1 MDVNLRTLSRA
12 SLSIGHDA
20 IMAAASFVLSLYF
33 RLGQNP
39 FDYGGGLAPRGT
51 VVFTLVAVGVFW
63 FMGLHRGVWRY
74 SSLVDLLQITRAVSL
89 VILIF
94 VLLLFWMTRLE
105 AMPRSSL
112 AINWFV
118 LIALLGGPRLLFRM
132 FKDKGSRAIFTTP
145 DSTRI
150 PVLLVGAGDGAEL
163 FIRAMANN
171 PTAGYRVVGLI
182 DDKGTRIGREI
193 HGLTVAGD
201 LAALDRVIEKLT
213 AAGAR
218 PQRIVVTENTL
229 SGAPMRELLD
239 QTDALG
245 LTLSRLPDL
254 TDFKSGV
261 TTDLKV
267 KPVALE
273 DLLGRPQTVLDRASM
288 EAMIRGRR
296 VLVTGAGGTIGG
308 ELVRQI
314 SDHGPAH
321 LTLLDNSEYA
331 LYRIDQE
338 LRDRHGGL
346 SQAAVL
352 GDIRNRTRLDS
363 TLAIEKPD
371 LVFHAAAFKHVPM
384 VEAHPLEGVMT
395 NVVGSRNVADACLK
409 AGVDAMVMISTDKA
423 VNPTSVMGATKRIAE
438 SYCQALAAAGSARA
452 GAGAMASRFVT
463 VRFGNVLGST
473 GSVVP
478 LFLKQLARGGPLTVT
493 HPEVNRYFMTVREAV
508 ELVLEASVLGME
520 DGNGP
525 GKIFVLDM
533 GEPIR
538 IADLA
543 KQMIRLAGLRPD
555 IDIEIR
561 FTGLRPGEKLTEEL
575 FHAAEQPQPTRYAG
589 VLLTASRK
597 IDLAALSSNLDALE
611 TACRAGDTG
620 RTSELLRE
628 LVPEYAAGPPSSEEP
643 ARERKV
649 AR

>member
-1 MDVNLRTLSRA
+1 MNVNLRTLSRA

-33 RLGQNP
+33 RLGHNP
-39 FDYGGGLAPRGT
+39 FDYGDGLALRGT
-51 VVFTLVAVGVFW
+51 VAFTLVAVAVFW

-74 SSLVDLLQITRAVSL
+74 SSVVDLLQITRAVSL
-89 VILIF
+89 AILIF
-94 VLLLFWMTRLE
+94 VLMLFWMTRLE

-132 FKDKGSRAIFTTP
+132 FKDKGSRAIFTAP
-145 DSTRI
+145 DTSRI

-163 FIRAMANN
+163 FIRAMANS
-171 PTAGYRVVGLI
+171 PSAGYRVVGLI

-201 LAALDRVIEKLT
+201 LAALDRVIDKLD
-213 AAGAR
+213 ADGAR

-239 QTDALG
+239 RTDALG

-261 TTDLKV
+261 TTELEI

-296 VLVTGAGGTIGG
+296 VLITGAGGTIGG
-308 ELVRQI
+308 ELARQI
-314 SDHGPAH
+314 SDHGPEH
-321 LTLLDNSEYA
+321 LSLLDNSEYA

-338 LRDRHGGL
+338 LRDRHDGL
-346 SQAAVL
+346 SQAAIL

-438 SYCQALAAAGSARA
+438 SYCQALAAAGPPRA
-452 GAGAMASRFVT
+452 GDGARASRFIT

-478 LFLKQLARGGPLTVT
+478 LFQKQLARGGPLTVT

-508 ELVLEASVLGME
+508 ELVLEASVLGLE
-520 DGNGP
+520 SGDGP

-555 IDIEIR
+555 IDIETR

-575 FHAAEQPQPTRYAG
+575 FHASEQPTPTRYAG
-589 VLLTASRK
+589 VLLTASRR
-597 IDLAALSSNLDALE
+597 IDLTQLRANLDALE
-611 TACRAGDTG
+611 TACRAGDG
-620 RTSELLRE
+620 ARTSELLRE
-628 LVPEYAAGPPSSEEP
+628 LVPEYAMGPPSNAEP
-643 ARERKV
+643 ARERKA